1 VQSSPGPG
9 PRVAKTKRRSGAAG
23 IPRQLD
29 GSRAGRVLD
38 EHLRQEVCW
47 RGARDRRGGCPT
59 HEPVED
65 ERTEAQT
72 DLVGGLK
79 RIGAQPG
86 RARARQG
93 DAVLGCACLLRK
105 WMLMNRGG
113 TPGEQA
119 TASTKPS
126 ANRRMPF
133 QTIMRPSR

>member
-1 VQSSPGPG
+1 
-9 PRVAKTKRRSGAAG
+9 
-23 IPRQLD
+23 
-29 GSRAGRVLD
+29 VLD

-47 RGARDRRGGCPT
+47 RGARDRRGGGPT

-113 TPGEQA
+113 TPGEQGHHEHEGERQSPHVISDDNA
-119 TASTKPS
+119 AEPMTNGLSVLLKP
-126 ANRRMPF
+126 
-133 QTIMRPSR
+133 